1 MAIATL
7 TTRGR
12 VTLPK
17 ELREAA
23 NLQPGDRIQFTF
35 FAEEKIILL
44 VKNNRIEAFPVR
56 PSGRKPVSVEKKKR

>member
-17 ELREAA
+17 ELRVAA
-23 NLQPGDRIQFTF
+23 NLQPGDRIQFTVL
-35 FAEEKIILL
+35 ADGTII
-44 VKNNRIEAFPVR
+44 VR
-56 PSGRKPVSVEKKKR
+56 PKKNGIRDLPVMPTGSKRFSGEGKNG

>member
-17 ELREAA
+17 EIRTGA
-23 NLQPGDRIQFTF
+23 NIEPGDRIQFTVL
-35 FAEEKIILL
+35 ADGTII
-44 VKNNRIEAFPVR
+44 VR
-56 PSGRKPVSVEKKKR
+56 PKKNRMRDMPVTPERGT